1 MPLDEESSFLTTFNT
16 AIFKT
21 RNGESGNGTGMG
33 TGMGMGMG
41 TRMHGNGNGNGSG
54 NGSGKKTSFKK
65 RISCE
70 KYNLYFVSLTDRKLC
85 VSTKYKL
92 QKTNVVNYLKKQ
104 LSREMSK
111 LLKFNVHFIH

>member
-1 MPLDEESSFLTTFNT
+1 MSARLSL
-16 AIFKT
+16 KQ
-21 RNGESGNGTGMG
+21 GTGN
-33 TGMGMGMG
+33 
-41 TRMHGNGNGNGSG
+41 GNGNGNGSG
-54 NGSGKKTSFKK
+54 NGSGNGNGNQRTLFKR

-70 KYNLYFVSLTDRKLC
+70 KYNLYFVGLTDRKLC

-111 LLKFNVHFIH
+111 LLKFNKQIYILRTFGYV